1 MRLFGV
7 IFQHCLLASNCKTNT
22 RFSSLSRG
30 SQLLVRLLLL
40 LTPNSQTNWVL
51 DIKSQ
56 LYLVWISLQSIKS
69 KKWRGRQHLT
79 SNPIWSGL
87 SSSLQAP
94 AKLQK
99 GKNAFSFYLFS
110 HWKMRHSHLFT
121 PFFSSGSAAVSALAH
136 SLVSSISQQKK
147 ERRRRRRGSSRNA
160 FPFALYWISRNS
172 HRWK

>member
-1 MRLFGV
+1 M

-56 LYLVWISLQSIKS
+56 LYLVWISLESIKS

-121 PFFSSGSAAVSALAH
+121 PFFSSAPTLAGASFIHFPAKKGGEDEVVVGMRFPLHFIESAGIA
-136 SLVSSISQQKK
+136 ID
-147 ERRRRRRGSSRNA
+147 ENRE
-160 FPFALYWISRNS
+160 PYC
-172 HRWK
+172 